1 MKHANKF
8 QITGK
13 DISLEELFEVTTG
26 DAEICFS
33 ADAVSNM
40 AKSREAIE
48 KLVAEGKIIY
58 GVNTGFGKLCDTIIS
73 PSEAGAL
80 QENIVM
86 SHACG
91 VGKPLPPDVVKMIMI
106 ITAARF
112 AKGHSGVAP
121 ATAHA
126 LLDMVNRGVRPI
138 VPEKGSL
145 GSSGDLVPL
154 AHVALVLIG
163 MGEALYEGENLSGSD
178 AMKRAGIAPVSLGYK
193 EGLALL
199 NGTQVMSS
207 LGIFALMQAF
217 ELYQTANLAAA
228 LTIEALKGHTSSF
241 DRRLHA
247 IRPHSG
253 QIFTADSMLKLLSG
267 SQNVNKNKNIQDAY
281 SLRCVPQVH
290 GASYDAMNYVK
301 GVLSTELNS
310 VTDNPLVFPE
320 DGEVLSGGNFHGQP
334 LALALDFLAIAVSE
348 LANISE
354 RRIER
359 LVNPSLSDLTPFL
372 VKNPG
377 LNSGLMIAQYT
388 AASLVSENKILSSP
402 ASVDSIPSSA
412 NQEDHVSMGSISARK
427 LGGILENTRNVLA
440 IELMAAAQAIDI
452 AESAAGLSASAR
464 KAYDAIR
471 RVVPTLEKDRVIYT
485 DIEKITGVFYGTGY
499 FAGLFS

>member
-1 MKHANKF
+1 MGF
-8 QITGK
+8 LITGK
-13 DISLEELFEVTTG
+13 DVSPEELLGTVSENTEVS
-26 DAEICFS
+26 FS
-33 ADAVSNM
+33 PDAVLKM
-40 AKSREAIE
+40 AKSRETIE

-58 GVNTGFGKLCDTIIS
+58 GVNTGFGKLCDTVIS
-73 PSEAGAL
+73 QSEAGAL

-91 VGKPLPPDVVKMIMI
+91 VGKHLPAEVVKMIMI
-106 ITAARF
+106 ITALRF

-121 ATAHA
+121 ATAQA
-126 LLDMVNRGVRPI
+126 FLDMVNKGVRPL

-145 GSSGDLVPL
+145 GASGDLVPL
-154 AHVALVLIG
+154 AHIALVLIG
-163 MGEALYEGENLSGSD
+163 MGEAEFSGEKLSGGE
-178 AMKRAGIAPVSLGYK
+178 AMKRAGISPVCLGYK

-207 LGIFALMQAF
+207 LGIFAFMEAF
-217 ELYQTANLAAA
+217 KLYKTANLAAA

-241 DRRLHA
+241 DPRIHA
-247 IRPHSG
+247 IRPHAG
-253 QIFTADSMLKLLSG
+253 QVFTAASILELLTG
-267 SQNVNKNKNIQDAY
+267 SKNVNKSKNVQDAY

-290 GASYDAMNYVK
+290 GASLDAINYVK

-320 DGEVLSGGNFHGQP
+320 EDEVLSGGNFHGQP

-348 LANISE
+348 LASISE

-359 LVNPSLSDLTPFL
+359 LVNPALSGLEPFL

-388 AASLVSENKILSSP
+388 AASLVSENKIFSSP

-427 LGGILENTRNVLA
+427 LGGILENTKNVLA
-440 IELMAAAQAIDI
+440 IELMAAAQAIDL
-452 AESAAGLSASAR
+452 AESAEGLSEVVK
-464 KAYDAIR
+464 KAYGIIR
-471 RVVPTLEKDRVIYT
+471 KVVPALEKDRVIYT
-485 DIEKITGVFYGTGY
+485 DIEKIAELIVKEK
-499 FAGLFS
+499 LL